1 MSLKRCFHLFK
12 QIFFD
17 ERQCFLGF
25 FVQGNPDNLLDI
37 DNAQVDVNI
46 F

>member
-17 ERQCFLGF
+17 ER
-25 FVQGNPDNLLDI
+25 VQGNPDNLLDI
-37 DNAQVDVNI
+37 DNAQLDVNI